1 MDVAYGDVG
10 LGGAGGVREW
20 GAGGC
25 WRVDEGVWDKAH
37 AKNKIKNFAK
47 FTKTK
52 NFHSH
57 PNCTVSIFLA
67 KMTMKICCYIL
78 LDGIIIRYVR
88 VLS

>member
-1 MDVAYGDVG
+1 MGYGDVG

-52 NFHSH
+52 IFTATL
-57 PNCTVSIFLA
+57 TV
-67 KMTMKICCYIL
+67 L
-78 LDGIIIRYVR
+78 LVF
-88 VLS
+88 SWQK